1 MQCTRRCPLRANSSN
16 HSDVF
21 EGLAPERNGARVSRP
36 ETAHVRGQQS
46 AAVRPVVRRLRP
58 ELKPVRARRSFGVG
72 DFRLTKGIVGI
83 GPNSRLRGGGHH
95 LTRQL
100 QSFTRD
106 RCGEEVR
113 AGDVAA
119 RPIEASDEAQFDRV
133 AAASEYDGNGGG
145 CRLGFILPAS
155 PSRQPQSSC
164 TARRVGARSA
174 TLMLELG
181 HHQMPLFGI
190 LTRPEKI

>member
-1 MQCTRRCPLRANSSN
+1 M
-16 HSDVF
+16 
-21 EGLAPERNGARVSRP
+21 
-36 ETAHVRGQQS
+36 
-46 AAVRPVVRRLRP
+46 
-58 ELKPVRARRSFGVG
+58 RARRSFGVG

-83 GPNSRLRGGGHH
+83 DQIVDYGGGGHH
-95 LTRQL
+95 LTQQL

-106 RCGEEVR
+106 RCGEEAR

-119 RPIEASDEAQFDRV
+119 RPIEASDEAQFDQV
-133 AAASEYDGNGGG
+133 VLADSEYDGNGGG